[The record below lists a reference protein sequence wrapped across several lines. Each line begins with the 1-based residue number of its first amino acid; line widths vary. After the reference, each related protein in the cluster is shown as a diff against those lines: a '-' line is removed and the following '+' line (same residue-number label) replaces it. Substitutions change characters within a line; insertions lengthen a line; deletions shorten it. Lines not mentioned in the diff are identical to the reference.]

1 MFKVCK
7 TDAQKKLIKLK
18 KNRLYPGSWINM
30 INPSN
35 EELEKIA
42 GWYESE
48 LSEKVRRLSSI
59 LEPVMVVIV
68 GAAVGVMA
76 VAVFMPVV
84 SAINSFI

>member
-42 GWYESE
+42 GWIDWDVET
-48 LSEKVRRLSSI
+48 LKSSMDI
-59 LEPVMVVIV
+59 D
-68 GAAVGVMA
+68 
-76 VAVFMPVV
+76 
-84 SAINSFI
+84 

>member
-1 MFKVCK
+1 MF
-7 TDAQKKLIKLK
+7 
-18 KNRLYPGSWINM
+18 
-30 INPSN
+30 
-35 EELEKIA
+35 EKIA

-59 LEPVMVVIV
+59 LEPVMVVTV
-68 GAAVGVMA
+68 GAAVGLMA